1 MMMQRRVA
9 RRYAQALGQLAEERG
24 ILAEVERDLELVLS
38 TIQDNDVFRRIW
50 EHQRI
55 SAEKKRA
62 LVDTALGDKISP
74 VTRHFLYLLLQKRR
88 ERILEAVAGE
98 FRRLA
103 NEARNIVDVEVRT
116 AKALGDEERE
126 LLSRRISEY
135 IGKQVRLVEVTA
147 PELLGGVVARVGD
160 LVMDGSVLTRLERLR
175 EHLRGSRLQ
184 DEG

>member
-103 NEARNIVDVEVRT
+103 NEARN
-116 AKALGDEERE
+116 
-126 LLSRRISEY
+126 
-135 IGKQVRLVEVTA
+135 
-147 PELLGGVVARVGD
+147 
-160 LVMDGSVLTRLERLR
+160 
-175 EHLRGSRLQ
+175 
-184 DEG
+184 

>member
-1 MMMQRRVA
+1 MMMERRVA
-9 RRYAQALGQLAEERG
+9 RRYAQALGQLAVERG
-24 ILAEVERDLELVLS
+24 ILEEVERDLELVVS
-38 TIQDNDVFRRIW
+38 TIQGSDALRRVW

-55 SAEKKRA
+55 SAEQKRSV
-62 LVDTALGDKISP
+62 VDSALGDQIST

-88 ERILEAVAGE
+88 EGILEAVAGE

-103 NEARNIVDVEVRT
+103 NEARNVVDVEVRT
-116 AKALGDEERE
+116 ARALGDAERE

-135 IGKQVRLVEVTA
+135 VGKQVRLVEVTA
-147 PELLGGVVARVGD
+147 PELLGGVIARVGD

-175 EHLRGSRLQ
+175 EQLRGSRLQ